1 MIEVTIIQFM
11 VALFMS
17 LGALC
22 IFIWAV
28 LSGLF
33 TDMEE
38 IKHRAYRAEVNER
51 VKKQTL
57 RKKRKRKNNH
67 QVKKV
72 FPITSRWKSMEEDTY
87 RLDMAGSTAGCW
99 WFTMACSS
107 GHCIMDI
114 RIGVVWV
121 QVWTTEPAY
130 IN

>member
-38 IKHRAYRAEVNER
+38 IKYRAYRAEVNE
-51 VKKQTL
+51 
-57 RKKRKRKNNH
+57 
-67 QVKKV
+67 
-72 FPITSRWKSMEEDTY
+72 
-87 RLDMAGSTAGCW
+87 
-99 WFTMACSS
+99 
-107 GHCIMDI
+107 
-114 RIGVVWV
+114 
-121 QVWTTEPAY
+121 
-130 IN
+130 

>member
-38 IKHRAYRAEVNER
+38 ITHRAYRAEVNE
-51 VKKQTL
+51 
-57 RKKRKRKNNH
+57 
-67 QVKKV
+67 
-72 FPITSRWKSMEEDTY
+72 
-87 RLDMAGSTAGCW
+87 
-99 WFTMACSS
+99 
-107 GHCIMDI
+107 
-114 RIGVVWV
+114 
-121 QVWTTEPAY
+121 
-130 IN
+130 